1 VNVHSKVSTAAIF
14 VVLAGAAAL
23 LVDPSDS
30 VRAQDRPPVTKETVD
45 TWMTEL
51 SNWGRWGKQDQLGAL
66 NLITP
71 AKRQEAAKLVRAGVS
86 VSLAR
91 NTETAKAD
99 DNPQPFEHTML
110 RTGLNTTGQ
119 FCVDRYSVAY
129 HGYAHTHMD
138 SLCHMFYNGKM
149 YNGFA
154 QAEVTEAGAQKLA
167 ITNVKNGIFTRG
179 ILMDMARLKGV
190 DSLEPGTPIYPE
202 DLDAWEKKANVKV
215 RSGDVV
221 FIRTGRWA
229 LRDSKGP
236 WPASQKS
243 ADLHASC
250 AKWLKQRDV
259 AMLGSDA
266 ASDVMPSGI
275 EGVVQPIHQLVL
287 IAMGMN
293 IFDNCDLEAVAKE
306 AARQN
311 RWEFLITASPI
322 PVPGGTGSPLN
333 PIATF

>member
-1 VNVHSKVSTAAIF
+1 MNISRKPAILPTL
-14 VVLAGAAAL
+14 VLLAAAL
-23 LVDPSDS
+23 LIVNVGDPA
-30 VRAQDRPPVTKETVD
+30 RAQNRPQVTKETVES
-45 TWMTEL
+45 WMTEL
-51 SNWGRWGKQDQLGAL
+51 SNWGRWGKEDQLGAL

-71 AKRQEAAKLVRAGVS
+71 AKRQEAAKLVRAGIS

-129 HGYAHTHMD
+129 HGYAHTHID

-154 QAEVTEAGAQKLA
+154 QTDVTDAGAQKLA

-179 ILMDMARLKGV
+179 ILMDIPRLKGV

-202 DLDAWEKKANVKV
+202 DLDAWEKKTNVKV

-221 FIRTGRWA
+221 FVRTGRWA
-229 LRDSKGP
+229 LRDAKGP
-236 WPASQKS
+236 WAASQKS
-243 ADLHASC
+243 AGLHASC
-250 AKWLKQRDV
+250 AKWLKVRDV
-259 AMLGSDA
+259 AVLGSDA

-293 IFDNCDLEAVAKE
+293 IFDNCDLEAAAKE

-311 RWEFLITASPI
+311 RGEFLITASPI